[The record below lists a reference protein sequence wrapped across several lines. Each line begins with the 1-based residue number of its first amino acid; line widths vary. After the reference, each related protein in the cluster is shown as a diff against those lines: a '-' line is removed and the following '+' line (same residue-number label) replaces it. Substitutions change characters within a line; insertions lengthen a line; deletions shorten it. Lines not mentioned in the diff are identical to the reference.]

1 MKTWMEG
8 CNQHPAPPRSA
19 SYGCIAKWSAC
30 SLMFCV
36 CSYGV
41 LLLCCCIAVVLY
53 LQLWCFAILLPT
65 MMTTTE
71 CTNLS
76 IYNNSLSPKAEE
88 IVFAETFL
96 GHVMCERSTW
106 THSHNNPGSVWCGR
120 SKWTGAVIACFTDD
134 FLTLDCAASKHLT
147 LVQLARLLSCNRLLP
162 RLLVSH
168 NYAWNKST
176 SRPPT

>member
-1 MKTWMEG
+1 MYRVQVDLGSYFGRWIGCMKTWMEG

-71 CTNLS
+71 CTNLF
-76 IYNNSLSPKAEE
+76 IFNNSLSPKAEKMA
-88 IVFAETFL
+88 FAEYTNGFNQTREVYAL
-96 GHVMCERSTW
+96 ALQ
-106 THSHNNPGSVWCGR
+106 PG
-120 SKWTGAVIACFTDD
+120 
-134 FLTLDCAASKHLT
+134 
-147 LVQLARLLSCNRLLP
+147 
-162 RLLVSH
+162 
-168 NYAWNKST
+168 
-176 SRPPT
+176 